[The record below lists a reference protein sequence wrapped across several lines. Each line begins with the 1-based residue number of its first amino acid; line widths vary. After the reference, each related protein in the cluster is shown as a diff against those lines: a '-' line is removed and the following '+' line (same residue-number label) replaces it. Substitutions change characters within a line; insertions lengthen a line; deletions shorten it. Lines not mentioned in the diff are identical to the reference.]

1 MYIFYEKKNWL
12 KMNNYFTKPIIHII
26 TKPALSDRSVRHHL
40 YFGFVFKFN

>member
-1 MYIFYEKKNWL
+1 
-12 KMNNYFTKPIIHII
+12 MNNYFTKPIIIHIN